1 MTPLFDEV
9 RFGAETQ
16 DVSNIAAA
24 YLLAPD
30 ESNNDS
36 TNYWIFTRAGFE
48 RLIDRTGWKLVA
60 SYSGDVPNSNPQD
73 SRLDE
78 RVFALLEAR

>member
-30 ESNNDS
+30 ESNNNS
-36 TNYWIFTRAGFE
+36 TNYWIFTKAGFE
-48 RLIDRTGWKLVA
+48 RLIERTGWNLVA
-60 SYSGDVPNSNPQD
+60 SSSSGIPHSNPQD
-73 SRLDE
+73 DRLDE
-78 RVFALLEAR
+78 RVYALLEAR